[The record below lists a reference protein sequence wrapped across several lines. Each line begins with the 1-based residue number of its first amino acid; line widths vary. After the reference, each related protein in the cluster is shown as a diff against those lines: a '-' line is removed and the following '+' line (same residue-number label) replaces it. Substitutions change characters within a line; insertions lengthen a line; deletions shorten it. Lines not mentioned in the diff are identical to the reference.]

1 MPGKQICEQR
11 KLRCGEKFG
20 IKCDRYDS
28 HIDPS
33 GSVEY
38 AHAAFRF
45 FHKNIPS
52 TFEMYD
58 NHGRWVDELTLSD
71 VLLNNN
77 ATILQES
84 YDVLLNG
91 MLKQKMAYASPM
103 YTTQV
108 KIT

>member
-1 MPGKQICEQR
+1 M
-11 KLRCGEKFG
+11 LRCGEKCG
-20 IKCDRYDS
+20 IKCDEYDS

-33 GSVEY
+33 TTVEY

-52 TFEMYD
+52 TFQMID
-58 NHGRWVDELTLSD
+58 NDGRWVDELILSD
-71 VLLNNN
+71 VFLNDN

-103 YTTQV
+103 YTPQV
-108 KIT
+108 KID